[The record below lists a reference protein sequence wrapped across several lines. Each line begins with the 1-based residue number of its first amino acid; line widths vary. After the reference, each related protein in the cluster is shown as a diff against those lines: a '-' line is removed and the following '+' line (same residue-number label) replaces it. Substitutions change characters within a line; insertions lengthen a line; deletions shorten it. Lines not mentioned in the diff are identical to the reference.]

1 MYNAHYLLYLVE
13 CASGEL
19 SHLNPMKREVS
30 EPLQET
36 GSYLT
41 YRDPIHLTIKY
52 EMKYLKMTAY
62 TKWRRERERER
73 ERTIAQMNMYIFL
86 IFTLQCSHNLPHNSA
101 YTNVL

>member
-73 ERTIAQMNMYIFL
+73 ENDSTNEYVYIFN
-86 IFTLQCSHNLPHNSA
+86 F
-101 YTNVL
+101 YTSM

>member
-62 TKWRRERERER
+62 TKWRRERERENDSTN
-73 ERTIAQMNMYIFL
+73 EYVYIFN
-86 IFTLQCSHNLPHNSA
+86 F
-101 YTNVL
+101 YTSM